1 MENFNTIAI
10 IGATSGLG
18 EGFARRFHA
27 AGKTVIATGRR
38 LERLQALQ
46 KELPG
51 LGIQRMDIADLAT
64 LPDQV
69 SELLK
74 AFPKIDSVMAMAGIQ
89 KSLDFKDSKSSS
101 AQTIQSEVDTNVTAP
116 MILAQTVVPHLLA
129 QKRPTSFILVSSGL
143 AFIPLAIFPVYCPT
157 KAAMHYFAV
166 TLRTQLKDTPC
177 RVIELAPPY
186 VDTDLDAEHRDAIIA
201 QQGGADKAVKPM
213 GLDTYLDQAMEGFAQ
228 KAPKEVAV
236 GFAAVG
242 ASAWRETFD
251 PILQK
256 MGRED

>member
-38 LERLQALQ
+38 VERLQALQ

-51 LGIQRMDIADLAT
+51 LGIQRMDTAELAT

-74 AFPKIDSVMAMAGIQ
+74 AFPKIDTVMAMAGIQ
-89 KSLDFKDSKSSS
+89 KSFDFKDSKSSS
-101 AQTIQSEVDTNVTAP
+101 PQAIQNEVDTNVTAP
-116 MILAQTVVPHLLA
+116 MILAQTLVPHLLA

-143 AFIPLAIFPVYCPT
+143 AFVPLAVYPVYCPT
-157 KAAMHYFAV
+157 KAAIHYFAV
-166 TLRTQLKDTPC
+166 TLRTQLKDTSC

-186 VDTDLDAEHRDAIIA
+186 VDTELDAGHRDEIVA

-213 GLDTYLDQAMEGFAQ
+213 GLDTYLDQSMEGFAQ

-236 GFAAVG
+236 GFAAMG
-242 ASAWRETFD
+242 ASAWREAFD
-251 PILQK
+251 PIFRKL
-256 MGRED
+256 GRED